1 MVIFTDAWPWI
12 LQKAFKD
19 RYFMEHLLSL
29 LLLGAIFMWQIT
41 NSYYFLILAFSS
53 KQLVFLVIYVTK
65 NISTILFYEASEV
78 QKQMFFKIGI
88 LKNFAIFTVKYLCW
102 SLFLIKLESWKRL
115 KRESNRGVSL
125 WALQNF

>member
-1 MVIFTDAWPWI
+1 
-12 LQKAFKD
+12 
-19 RYFMEHLLSL
+19 MEHLLSL

-78 QKQMFFKIGI
+78 QKQIFFKIGI

>member
-12 LQKAFKD
+12 LQKTFKD